1 MLWAITSDLRRTSS
15 SAVTTFQLVDFM
27 QADAGTA
34 LTSNFGH
41 AAQYIGLAVL
51 MAGQTSMSYKT
62 SFRTEKS

>member
-1 MLWAITSDLRRTSS
+1 MLCAITSDLRRASS

-41 AAQYIGLAVL
+41 AAQCIAW
-51 MAGQTSMSYKT
+51 QFS
-62 SFRTEKS
+62 